1 MEAMTTNVLELQKSW
16 STLEPLLAIQNEEDY
31 IQSVKQL
38 NYLIDAI
45 GTDDQHPLYSLLDTL
60 GILIEVY
67 EEEHVAIPDVSGVEV
82 LKYFMEEHSLTQ
94 TDLPELGSQGVV
106 SELLSGKR
114 ELNLRQIQALSQRFH
129 VSPAVFI

>member
-1 MEAMTTNVLELQKSW
+1 MFRLIFLRQFCLDFWGRHPDSQTPLTRWFKIVEKSEFENFAKL
-16 STLEPLLAIQNEEDY
+16 S
-31 IQSVKQL
+31 
-38 NYLIDAI
+38 
-45 GTDDQHPLYSLLDTL
+45 
-60 GILIEVY
+60 
-67 EEEHVAIPDVSGVEV
+67 VAIPDVSGVEV

-94 TDLPELGSQGVV
+94 SDFPEIGSQGVV

>member
-1 MEAMTTNVLELQKSW
+1 MTTNVLELQKSW
-16 STLEPLLAIQNEEDY
+16 STLEPLLAIRNEEDY
-31 IQSVKQL
+31 IQSVEQL

-45 GTDDQHPLYSLLDTL
+45 GTNDQHPLYSLLDTL

-94 TDLPELGSQGVV
+94 SDFPEIGSQGVV

>member
-1 MEAMTTNVLELQKSW
+1 MTTNVLELQKSW
-16 STLEPLLAIQNEEDY
+16 STLEPLLAIRNEEDY
-31 IQSVKQL
+31 IQSVEQL
-38 NYLIDAI
+38 NYLIDAV
-45 GTDDQHPLYSLLDTL
+45 GTDDQHPHYSLLDTL

-82 LKYFMEEHSLTQ
+82 LKYFMAEHSLTQ
-94 TDLPELGSQGVV
+94 SDFPEIGSQGVV

>member
-1 MEAMTTNVLELQKSW
+1 MTTNVLELQKSW
-16 STLEPLLAIQNEEDY
+16 AKLEPLLAIRNEEDY
-31 IQSVKQL
+31 IQSVEQL
-38 NYLIDAI
+38 NSLIDAI
-45 GTDDQHPLYSLLDTL
+45 GTNDQHPLYSLLDTL

-67 EEEHVAIPDVSGVEV
+67 EAEHVAIPDVNGVEV

-94 TDLPELGSQGVV
+94 SDLPEIGSQGVV

>member
-1 MEAMTTNVLELQKSW
+1 MTTNVHELQKSW
-16 STLEPLLAIQNEEDY
+16 TTLEPLLSIQNEEDY
-31 IQSVKQL
+31 IKSVEQL
-38 NYLIDAI
+38 NCLIDAI

-67 EEEHVAIPDVSGVEV
+67 EEKHIAIPDVSGIEV

-94 TDLPELGSQGVV
+94 SDFPEIGSQGVV